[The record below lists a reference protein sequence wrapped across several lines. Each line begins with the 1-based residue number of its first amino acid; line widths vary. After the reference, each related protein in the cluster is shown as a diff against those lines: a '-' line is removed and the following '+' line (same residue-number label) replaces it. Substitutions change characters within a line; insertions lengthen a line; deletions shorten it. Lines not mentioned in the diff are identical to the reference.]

1 MTDATSRITVGH
13 LLMENS
19 RVIKF
24 PFESDAR
31 VFAILTSAN
40 YCVSPLVQAR
50 LEISCQIEIHN
61 PPRKKNK

>member
-24 PFESDAR
+24 PLESDAR
-31 VFAILTSAN
+31 VFAILTSGN
-40 YCVSPLVQAR
+40 YCVSPLV
-50 LEISCQIEIHN
+50 
-61 PPRKKNK
+61 

>member
-1 MTDATSRITVGH
+1 MTDATSIITVGH

-40 YCVSPLVQAR
+40 YCVSPLV
-50 LEISCQIEIHN
+50 
-61 PPRKKNK
+61 